1 MKGIYPINVMNANQ
15 YYKYILPSVKDANGG
30 FLVSKNGQAVTDYT
44 DAYFYCLQGT
54 RDLHRA

>member
-30 FLVSKNGQAVTDYT
+30 YLVSEKG
-44 DAYFYCLQGT
+44 
-54 RDLHRA
+54 